1 MSQTARTTFFL
12 AILSFVCSTL
22 WTTVSVAQDTVTVT
36 GVGRV
41 DYSRFSADTKKQ
53 AITKAQQAALK
64 KYVAKLPTAKK
75 RMLKS
80 LEVEFYNALSDFVIE
95 TNVQQEKKDKST
107 KTFSVAI
114 MATIDT
120 GAIDAFFIDNSAAGN
135 QLVGDASDFGAMFIA
150 RVAVSQKAFDAKR
163 TTVRESDSTAVL
175 EEESASDGTR
185 SVDSSRAK
193 SLDIERSGGSTVR
206 KRDETS
212 YEPNIDVGEDIAG
225 AVEEQLV
232 NAGFEPMDIS
242 DLEEFGVPFLDEV
255 YDEMRD
261 SGRLPTRMRKQYQQ
275 AAIDAGW
282 TFLGMG
288 TIDIG
293 VPEHNAAVGRVRVP
307 ATVAFKVWMLTT
319 GRAKTVASVRP
330 QTVYGQGTSAEVA
343 ERIAGNDAVKLALDT
358 VVAQLQQKGLR

>member
-12 AILSFVCSTL
+12 AILSFLCSAL

-107 KTFSVAI
+107 KTFSVVI
-114 MATIDT
+114 TATIDT
-120 GAIDAFFIDNSAAGN
+120 GAIDAFFIDTSAAGN

-193 SLDIERSGGSTVR
+193 SLDIERSGGSTER
-206 KRDETS
+206 KRDAVS
-212 YEPNIDVGEDIAG
+212 YEPNIEISEEVAF

-232 NAGFEPMDIS
+232 NAGFEPMEIDQ
-242 DLEEFGVPFLDEV
+242 LEGVPLLDEIV
-255 YDEMRD
+255 DEMRD
-261 SGRLPTRMRKQYQQ
+261 SGRLPTRIRKQYQG
-275 AAIDAGW
+275 AAMDEGW

-307 ATVAFKVWMLTT
+307 ATVAFKVWMLTS

-330 QTVYGQGTSAEVA
+330 QAVYGQGTSAGVA
-343 ERIAGNDAVKLALDT
+343 ETNAYNEAVKLALDT